1 MKGSR
6 PLLTL
11 VWISPSQEFIHV
23 SFKIKGVSV
32 IPGFTLQR
40 GFMLAIHASLIALLA
55 VPGVC
60 PVATFALV
68 QLETK
73 FQSLEIVFVKEYT
86 IPAAE
91 PGK

>member
-1 MKGSR
+1 VKGAR

-11 VWISPSQEFIHV
+11 VWIAPSQEFIHV
-23 SFKIKGVSV
+23 SFKIKGVRV
-32 IPGFTLQR
+32 IPGLTLQR
-40 GFMLAIHASLIALLA
+40 GFMLAIHESLTALLA

-73 FQSLEIVFVKEYT
+73 FQSLEIVFVKE
-86 IPAAE
+86 
-91 PGK
+91 